1 MDNVEKDNLKIA
13 QETIKEAYKS
23 DDYVN
28 WVYIEYLQEFVRAK
42 EGEDKCQS

>member
-1 MDNVEKDNLKIA
+1 MDNVEKENLQTAK
-13 QETIKEAYKS
+13 EFIKEAYKS

-28 WVYIEYLQEFVRAK
+28 WVYIEYLQEFVKAK